1 MKKST
6 IVRTV
11 LLLIVIINMILKA
24 SGKQIINVDESQ
36 VYEIVELLISLAI
49 IIVSWWKN
57 NSFTENAQKADEY
70 LAELRR
76 LEKEERE
83 EEEFNG

>member
-1 MKKST
+1 MKKAT

-36 VYEIVELLISLAI
+36 VYEVVELLISLAI

-83 EEEFNG
+83 EGQGNG

>member
-6 IVRTV
+6 IVRTILLVVV
-11 LLLIVIINMILKA
+11 LINMILKA
-24 SGKQIINVDESQ
+24 NGKNIINVDESQ
-36 VYEIVELLISLAI
+36 VYELVECLISIAI

-76 LEKEERE
+76 LEKEERGE
-83 EEEFNG
+83 E